1 MSEDGTSHDG
11 HETAASVVPPTVV
24 TPDVNKGL
32 VQYLENTDKNMS
44 QMASLLGQIADKLLP
59 RSESPPG
66 EKRSKRTAD
75 KSDFSDSASDSE
87 NTTSRP
93 RKRSRE
99 SNPPDDDLSVHASDE
114 FDEEDDLKKLTERP
128 QANGQKEREN
138 LTAETKLLQDIAN
151 GFDDDDATG
160 DKINQELADV
170 AVKRWD
176 KKLSSDKIKSLVE
189 KYKRPENCG
198 DIKGTKVNPEIW
210 SQLNSR
216 KRKTDLQLS
225 NLQQV
230 IRKVTFATLQTT
242 NMLVENPSSATDN
255 SKAITQSVDSI
266 AMLGHL
272 NTQLSQFRREQ
283 IKPALKSE
291 YSAICSA
298 EVPLSSQYLFGDDLA
313 KKLRDARESSKIS
326 NSVSHSSP
334 RPTYKAGSTFFGPP

>member
-1 MSEDGTSHDG
+1 MT
-11 HETAASVVPPTVV
+11 
-24 TPDVNKGL
+24 K
-32 VQYLENTDKNMS
+32 
-44 QMASLLGQIADKLLP
+44 
-59 RSESPPG
+59 
-66 EKRSKRTAD
+66 
-75 KSDFSDSASDSE
+75 
-87 NTTSRP
+87 
-93 RKRSRE
+93 
-99 SNPPDDDLSVHASDE
+99 
-114 FDEEDDLKKLTERP
+114 
-128 QANGQKEREN
+128 KEREN

-230 IRKVTFATLQTT
+230 IRKVTFATVQTT

-272 NTQLSQFRREQ
+272 NT
-283 IKPALKSE
+283 
-291 YSAICSA
+291 
-298 EVPLSSQYLFGDDLA
+298 
-313 KKLRDARESSKIS
+313 
-326 NSVSHSSP
+326 
-334 RPTYKAGSTFFGPP
+334 